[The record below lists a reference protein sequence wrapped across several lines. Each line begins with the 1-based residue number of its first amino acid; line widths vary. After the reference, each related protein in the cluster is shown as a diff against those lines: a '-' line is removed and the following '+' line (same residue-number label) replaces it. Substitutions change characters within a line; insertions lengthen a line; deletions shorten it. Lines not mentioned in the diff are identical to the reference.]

1 MKRLLLPLALALA
14 WEALAHSPLGDPLY
28 SPSLLQIGGALV
40 ELVSSGELWAHLRAS
55 ALRLAGGFTLALI
68 TAVPFG
74 LVLGFSEPLK
84 RHLMPL
90 VDLMRSFP
98 SITLVPVAIVW
109 FGIGD
114 LAKAFLVAYACF
126 WPMLLNTVTG
136 VQETSPVLLR
146 AARVMEIDGFA
157 LLSKVILPSAI
168 PSILTGV
175 RISLAVSVIV
185 LIVSEM
191 VAATSGIGFLILDAE
206 RNYLT
211 GKMFAG
217 VLVMGLIGALL
228 NALAQLAER
237 YLLDYRGSAP

>member
-1 MKRLLLPLALALA
+1 MKRVVFPLGLALIWEILA
-14 WEALAHSPLGDPLY
+14 RSPLGDPLY
-28 SPSLLQIGGALV
+28 SPSLLHIATALG
-40 ELVSSGELWAHLRAS
+40 ELVTSGELWTHFRAS
-55 ALRLAGGFTLALI
+55 AVRFAGGFTVALF
-68 TAVPFG
+68 TAVPLG
-74 LVLGFSEPLK
+74 LVVGYSNPLE
-84 RHLMPL
+84 RHLMPV

-114 LAKAFLVAYACF
+114 LAKVFLVAYACL

-146 AARVMEIDGFA
+146 AAKVMEIRGFA
-157 LLSKVILPSAI
+157 LFQKVVLPSAV

-175 RISLAVSVIV
+175 RISLAISVIV

-206 RNYLT
+206 RNYRT
-211 GKMFAG
+211 GRMFAG
-217 VLVMGLIGALL
+217 VLVMGVIGAAL
-228 NALAQLAER
+228 NALAQRTEQ
-237 YLLDYRGSAP
+237 YLLGYRGES

>member
-1 MKRLLLPLALALA
+1 MRRAILPLGLALL
-14 WEALAHSPLGDPLY
+14 WEALARSPLGDPLY
-28 SPSLLQIGGALV
+28 SPSLLEIGSAIGKLV
-40 ELVSSGELWAHLRAS
+40 TSGELWTHLRAS
-55 ALRLAGGFTLALI
+55 AVRFAGGFTIALV
-68 TAVPFG
+68 TAIPCG
-74 LVLGFSEPLK
+74 LVLGYSDPLK
-84 RHLMPL
+84 RHLMPVL
-90 VDLMRSFP
+90 DLMRSFP

-126 WPMLLNTVTG
+126 WPMLLNTMTG
-136 VQETSPVLLR
+136 VQEANPVLLR
-146 AARVMEIDGFA
+146 AARVMEIHGFA
-157 LLSKVILPSAI
+157 LFRKVVLPSAI

-191 VAATSGIGFLILDAE
+191 VAATSGLGFLILDAE

-217 VLVMGLIGALL
+217 VLTMGVIGACL
-228 NALAQLAER
+228 NALAQWIEH
-237 YLLDYRGSAP
+237 YLLAYRGAT

>member
-1 MKRLLLPLALALA
+1 MKPWLLPFGLALTWEILA
-14 WEALAHSPLGDPLY
+14 RSPLGDPLY
-28 SPSLLQIGGALV
+28 SPSLLQIGAAFATLV
-40 ELVSSGELWAHLRAS
+40 TSGELVTHLRAS
-55 ALRLAGGFTLALI
+55 ALRWVGGFTLALVS
-68 TAVPFG
+68 AVPFG
-74 LVLGFSEPLK
+74 LVLGYSAPLK
-84 RHLMPL
+84 RHLMPMF
-90 VDLMRSFP
+90 DLLRSFP

-126 WPMLLNTVTG
+126 WPMLLNTMTG

-146 AARVMEIDGFA
+146 AARVMAIDGFA
-157 LLSKVILPSAI
+157 LFHKVIVPSAI

-217 VLVMGLIGALL
+217 VLIMGGIGATL
-228 NALAQLAER
+228 NALAQRTER
-237 YLLDYRGSAP
+237 YLLEYRKPA

>member
-1 MKRLLLPLALALA
+1 MKRWIVPLVLAAVWEILA
-14 WEALAHSPLGDPLY
+14 RSPLGDPLY
-28 SPSLLQIGGALV
+28 SPSLLQIGAALAS
-40 ELVSSGELWAHLRAS
+40 LVTSGELITHLGAS
-55 ALRLAGGFTLALI
+55 AVRLVGGFTLAGI

-74 LVLGFSEPLK
+74 LALGYSEPLK
-84 RHLMPL
+84 RHLMPVL
-90 VDLMRSFP
+90 DLLRSFP
-98 SITLVPVAIVW
+98 SITLVPVTIVW

-114 LAKAFLVAYACF
+114 VAKAFLVGYACF
-126 WPMLLNTVTG
+126 WPMLLNTMTG

-146 AARVMEIDGFA
+146 AARVMELDRFMLFRKLI
-157 LLSKVILPSAI
+157 VPSAL

-217 VLVMGLIGALL
+217 VLIMGVIGASL
-228 NALAQLAER
+228 NALAQWTER
-237 YLLDYRGSAP
+237 YLLAYRGMV

>member
-1 MKRLLLPLALALA
+1 MKRALVPLGLALA
-14 WEALAHSPLGDPLY
+14 WEGLARSPIGDPLY
-28 SPSLLQIGGALV
+28 SPSLLSIGRALV
-40 ELVSSGELWAHLRAS
+40 ELVTSGELVTHLGAS
-55 ALRLAGGFTLALI
+55 AVRFGGGFVVALM

-74 LVLGFSEPLK
+74 LVLGASKPLE
-84 RHLMPL
+84 RHLMPVL
-90 VDLMRSFP
+90 DLMRSFP

-114 LAKAFLVAYACF
+114 LAKVFLVAYGCF
-126 WPMLLNTVTG
+126 WPMLLNTMTG

-146 AARVMEIDGFA
+146 AAGVMELRGFA
-157 LLSKVILPSAI
+157 LFRKVVVPSAI

-185 LIVSEM
+185 LIISEM

-211 GKMFAG
+211 GKMFAA
-217 VLVMGLIGALL
+217 VIVMGAVGALL
-228 NALAQLAER
+228 NALAER
-237 YLLDYRGSAP
+237 TEQFLLRYRGAA

>member
-1 MKRLLLPLALALA
+1 MKRLVFPLALALA
-14 WEALAHSPLGDPLY
+14 WEALARSPLGDPLY
-28 SPSLLQIGGALV
+28 SPSLLQIGSALG
-40 ELVSSGELWAHLRAS
+40 ELVTSGELWTHLRAS
-55 ALRLAGGFTLALI
+55 AVRFAGGFAI
-68 TAVPFG
+68 AFVTAVPFG
-74 LVLGFSEPLK
+74 LVLGYSKRLE
-84 RHLMPL
+84 RHLMPAL
-90 VDLMRSFP
+90 DLLRSFP

-136 VQETSPVLLR
+136 VRETSPVLLR
-146 AARVMEIDGFA
+146 AARVMEIRGSA
-157 LLSKVILPSAI
+157 LFRKVVVPSAV

-217 VLVMGLIGALL
+217 VLVMGVIGALVNL
-228 NALAQLAER
+228 LAQWTER
-237 YLLDYRGSAP
+237 LLLGYRGVA

>member
-1 MKRLLLPLALALA
+1 MKRVLLPLGLALV
-14 WEALAHSPLGDPLY
+14 WEILARSPVGDPLY

-40 ELVSSGELWAHLRAS
+40 ELIASGELGTHLGAS
-55 ALRLAGGFTLALI
+55 AVRFAGGFTLALV

-74 LVLGFSEPLK
+74 LALGFSKPLE
-84 RHLMPL
+84 RHLMPMF
-90 VDLMRSFP
+90 DLMRSFP
-98 SITLVPVAIVW
+98 SITLVPVAIIW

-146 AARVMEIDGFA
+146 AARVMELDGLA
-157 LLSKVILPSAI
+157 LLSKVVLPSAI

-206 RNYLT
+206 RTYLT

-217 VLVMGLIGALL
+217 VLVMGIIGALL
-228 NALAQLAER
+228 NALAELAEH
-237 YLLDYRGSAP
+237 YLLDYRGSAS